1 MFNNIEARSITS
13 VSQIKEQAKTVL
25 WQKRLRD
32 QIMIR
37 GEYDMFKI
45 ELVKLHQSPECG
57 ARVGTTQIGREGVP
71 SNIKLTGG
79 RGLNGRGHEPFN
91 RCVFFLICS
100 IPTCFTVLYT
110 CVYVYIYMYVY
121 ISICICIYNITL
133 YIYIYTYT
141 YSHLHVYACLL
152 VYMFVYLYVLMCFS
166 VCVQHTHI
174 YN

>member
-71 SNIKLTGG
+71 SNIKLTGS

-110 CVYVYIYMYVY
+110 CVYVYIYICMYIYLYVYVY
-121 ISICICIYNITL
+121 IT
-133 YIYIYTYT
+133 
-141 YSHLHVYACLL
+141 
-152 VYMFVYLYVLMCFS
+152 
-166 VCVQHTHI
+166 
-174 YN
+174 